1 MAESTKPPVGDTL
14 ALLLDSTDCPPSIRT
29 AIINHLSE
37 LYEQSNL
44 MHPHIVRTL
53 YPMLL
58 KQTGASHPQEATPP
72 KPAAAP
78 VPFPLSVA
86 QSQQAPTQPIAAP
99 AAASFPPAPQVPAA
113 NPFANRPAA
122 TPPPA
127 AS

>member
-44 MHPHIVRTL
+44 MHPQIVRTL

-58 KQTGASHPQEATPP
+58 KQNGGAKQPEAAAP
-72 KPAAAP
+72 KAAAP

-86 QSQQAPTQPIAAP
+86 QPQQAPTQPIAVP
-99 AAASFPPAPQVPAA
+99 ASASFPSAPQAPAA
-113 NPFANRPAA
+113 NPFANRPAP
-122 TPPPA
+122 TPPSA